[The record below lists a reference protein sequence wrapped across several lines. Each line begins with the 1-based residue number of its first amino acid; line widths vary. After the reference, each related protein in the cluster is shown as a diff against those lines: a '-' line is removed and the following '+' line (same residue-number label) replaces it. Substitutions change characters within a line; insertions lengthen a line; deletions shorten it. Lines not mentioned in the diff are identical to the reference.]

1 MFGLLGLWTECRVF
15 KYIKYTMFIWRSRNI
30 LHNHSWYGSFK
41 SKYVQFHHCCIISWF
56 DWRKY
61 EKILQMF
68 VWDWPIFLRSGADV
82 ISFDGQGVISY
93 RFRQKK
99 MKILKDVISLKFKTT
114 KGDGILL
121 HGEGQQGDYITL
133 ELQRAKLL
141 LQINLGNVFN
151 SIIHSNEQVWL

>member
-1 MFGLLGLWTECRVF
+1 
-15 KYIKYTMFIWRSRNI
+15 
-30 LHNHSWYGSFK
+30 
-41 SKYVQFHHCCIISWF
+41 
-56 DWRKY
+56 
-61 EKILQMF
+61 MF

-151 SIIHSNEQVWL
+151 SIIHTNEQVWL